1 MRCTGFPLSAPVSFV
16 FSSVTLFRCCAVGTT
31 KEHLGLA
38 LALKVPIFV
47 VVTKI
52 DLCRSCQVERTIKQL
67 ERILKSPGC
76 KRVPYRVELEDDVIT
91 AAETFHSER

>member
-1 MRCTGFPLSAPVSFV
+1 MVSPL
-16 FSSVTLFRCCAVGTT
+16 CCAVGTT